1 MIMLIVMYVVAA
13 ANVVAV
19 VVGAPYVVAVTAVP
33 IVMFVAS
40 WC

>member
-1 MIMLIVMYVVAA
+1 MIVLIVMYVVATA
-13 ANVVAV
+13 DVGAV
-19 VVGAPYVVAVTAVP
+19 VVVPYVVAVTAVP